1 MPICNGRVLTCTC
14 TVSVCTM
21 YIVQYS
27 SQARRHSL
35 IHPYWPLQKFFTH
48 FWTYCSLQALIKE
61 GFIQK
66 TRQRSSLL
74 FRGYNLFNS
83 LPRLLFS
90 TRTIRRQGW
99 IHHFIHIILVQ
110 LILFCLSS
118 WCKTASAAWNWIN
131 SVPQTTYTVC
141 ILYDTV

>member
-1 MPICNGRVLTCTC
+1 MCSLVCLKTKKLEREKTRLSFKADIESRLIFSQLFSYKFFRKKHLYMPICNGRVLTCTC

-90 TRTIRRQGW
+90 TRTIRRQG
-99 IHHFIHIILVQ
+99 
-110 LILFCLSS
+110 
-118 WCKTASAAWNWIN
+118 
-131 SVPQTTYTVC
+131 
-141 ILYDTV
+141 